1 MPRKIKKSEW
11 AFQPADSF
19 ENWFDIPGFEGKYE
33 MLVNDTIRNKKTKE
47 IVVPRVHKGS
57 KEIKLYGRD
66 GIQHTKSISS
76 LHKETFD
83 PERIK
88 CLMDFTHPDPYKP
101 EYEGRHYAYYKD
113 KRRKS
118 NDLPDGL
125 EGLEGLDGL
134 NGLEGL
140 PDDYYDDN

>member
-33 MLVNDTIRNKKTKE
+33 MEVTGDRIRHKKTKHE
-47 IVVPRVHKGS
+47 VTPRIHKGS
-57 KEIKLYGRD
+57 KEVKLYDRQGMR
-66 GIQHTKSISS
+66 HTKSVSS

-88 CLMDFTHPDPYKP
+88 SLMNFTHPDPYKP

-118 NDLPDGL
+118 ESLPNDL
-125 EGLEGLDGL
+125 EGLEDGL
-134 NGLEGL
+134 EDL